1 MHAASVILLCWAM
14 IGAACF
20 FSQAM
25 AGVTAGVL
33 AVLVAMVGLPHGA
46 ADHRFARQRLEPLL
60 GIAWLP
66 LFLSGYL
73 AVAVVVVCGWFV
85 APAVTI
91 LAFFLASAWHFGQEE
106 PRLAVGPR
114 DLRPVFRFARGGLVI
129 WTPLVFHAGEVATIL
144 GLTAPGSLA
153 SPGSLAVS
161 GWPAVP
167 GSSGTAIEQVT
178 SLLTGCAWIMLAIA
192 AAAWGLQSLTAV
204 RRCGRIRRV
213 LLTDNALVASLVLL
227 FAVASPLVSF
237 PVYFCAWHSA
247 RGLKRLRV
255 ELGETWSQLAKSLAP
270 LTAAA
275 IALVGLASWLVLG
288 GAGWN
293 ATLIRATFVG
303 LSAVAMPHLF
313 LHGVAPLFEASARRR
328 KTQSLHCGSPA

>member
-1 MHAASVILLCWAM
+1 MHAASIILLCWAM

-20 FSQAM
+20 FSQAL

-46 ADHRFARQRLEPLL
+46 ADHRFARPRLEPVL

-66 LFLSGYL
+66 VFLAGYL

-85 APAVTI
+85 APAATI
-91 LAFFLASAWHFGQEE
+91 VVFFLASAWHFGLEE
-106 PRLAVGPR
+106 PRLSVGPR
-114 DLRPVFRFARGGLVI
+114 CLRPVFRFARGGLVI
-129 WTPLVFHAGEVATIL
+129 WTPLVFRAGEVAGTL
-144 GLTAPGSLA
+144 GLATPGTAGTS
-153 SPGSLAVS
+153 AVS
-161 GWPAVP
+161 GPAI
-167 GSSGTAIEQVT
+167 GQAM

-192 AAAWGLQSLTAV
+192 AVAWGLQALTAV
-204 RRCGRIRRV
+204 RRTGRIRRV
-213 LLTDNALVASLVLL
+213 LLTDNALVASLVVL

-247 RGLKRLRV
+247 RGLKRLRI
-255 ELGETWSQLAKSLAP
+255 ELGESWPELATSLAP
-270 LTAAA
+270 MTAGA
-275 IALVGLASWLVLG
+275 IALIGLAAWLVLG

-293 ATLIRATFVG
+293 GTLVRATFIG
-303 LSAVAMPHLF
+303 LSAVAMPHLL

-328 KTQSLHCGSPA
+328 TTRPVHVGSPA